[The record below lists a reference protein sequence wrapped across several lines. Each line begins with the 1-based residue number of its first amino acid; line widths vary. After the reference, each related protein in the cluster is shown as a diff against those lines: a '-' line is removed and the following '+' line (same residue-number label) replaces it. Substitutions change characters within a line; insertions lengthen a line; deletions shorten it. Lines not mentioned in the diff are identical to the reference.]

1 MSNAVTGK
9 MFGVNVWW
17 TCPEMIVDAE
27 TVKTSLLKN
36 GFEADDIPTPSRRT
50 EVSRAAYSFQNRL
63 GKSNRRVT
71 EKAND
76 NANCVVYGIL
86 DREQEATDTV
96 GFTQH
101 TTIKL
106 DKATD
111 AVSVEGALYA
121 EVLEAIKVYSGK
133 ITDED
138 IRYFL
143 RRVIA
148 MCYGVSKRPTGG
160 IYFVPDLS
168 VMVIKSAQA
177 FLNDLG
183 LGAKLYVEGVVN
195 GTQERQNVWEAVEE
209 DIETRLSET
218 LSAVERIERRT
229 NAVKDHGEKVKGLN
243 KILDVYRDLLGE
255 EAKYQDVSEKIEEA
269 VKVIAAKMTTMQ
281 KGTAAVLS
289 TPAPAPA
296 APVPV
301 AAPAPVIPAPAA
313 APAKIVKAKKAAMPP
328 PPADPSSKPAKKVYP
343 TGDKWVKAAVAALTV
358 AASPLHYTEITAKAI
373 AAGFQTKDTQAAIR
387 MSIWM
392 NASIKKGEGF
402 LKACGKGV
410 YALA

>member
-1 MSNAVTGK
+1 MNSVVTK
-9 MFGVNVWW
+9 SFGVNVWW

-27 TVKTSLLKN
+27 TVKTSLLKH
-36 GFEADDIPTPSRRT
+36 GFEADDIPTASRRT

-76 NANCVVYGIL
+76 NANFVVYGIL
-86 DREQEATDTV
+86 DREQEEVDTV

-106 DKATD
+106 DKSTE
-111 AVSVEGALYA
+111 AVSVEGVLSA
-121 EVLEAIKVYSGK
+121 EVMEAIKVYSGK

-160 IYFVPDLS
+160 IYFVPESS
-168 VMVIKSAQA
+168 VTVIKSAQA

-183 LGAKLYVEGVVN
+183 RGARLYVEGVVN
-195 GTQERQNVWEAVEE
+195 GEQERQNVWEAVEE
-209 DIETRLSET
+209 DIESRLTET
-218 LSAVERIERRT
+218 LSAVDRIERRT
-229 NAVKDHGEKVKGLN
+229 NAVKDHEEKVKGLN
-243 KILDVYRDLLGE
+243 KILDVYRNLLGE
-255 EAKYQDVSEKIEEA
+255 EAKYQGVSEKIEEA
-269 VKVIAAKMTTMQ
+269 VKVIAAKMATMQ

-289 TPAPAPA
+289 AAPATLPTPAP
-296 APVPV
+296 V
-301 AAPAPVIPAPAA
+301 AAVTPAPVAK
-313 APAKIVKAKKAAMPP
+313 PAKVAKAKKAAMPP
-328 PPADPSSKPAKKVYP
+328 PPADPASKPAKKVYP
-343 TGDKWVKAAVAALTV
+343 TGEKWVKAAVAVLT
-358 AASPLHYTEITAKAI
+358 AAAAPLHYAEITAKAI
-373 AAGFQTKDTQAAIR
+373 ASGFQTKDTQAATR

-392 NASIKKGEGF
+392 NASIKKGEG
-402 LKACGKGV
+402 LVKACGKGV